1 MGKEG
6 EEKGRRE
13 RVYSLFKVRC
23 YEDVVIV
30 DVQFCGVTQ
39 SASQLASMSK
49 DSERQCVSHMDH

>member
-13 RVYSLFKVRC
+13 SVSSLFKVCC

-30 DVQFCGVTQ
+30 DAVLWRDSVDV
-39 SASQLASMSK
+39 SA
-49 DSERQCVSHMDH
+49 C

>member
-6 EEKGRRE
+6 EEKE
-13 RVYSLFKVRC
+13 SVSSLFKVRC